1 MCTLGLKKRHW
12 RQNNLEVT
20 RDCSGDTA
28 DVFPMGLD
36 TGQSWWLCQ
45 CWGNLLYLLAL
56 ISYTARRP
64 RAALALMDLLVCCRH
79 IWSFSQRVTTI
90 LVIVSNKAEC
100 FQELQLARKMRL
112 CSRLIV
118 CFLLKWEPDDGMKTG
133 NDYRKLGGKMPGHK
147 AKGSSRDKWPR
158 AQDDVFIR
166 INKLTNNKV
175 DDGGYFSKQPTV
187 GTKKHYHY

>member
-1 MCTLGLKKRHW
+1 MLGKSTVSIGSHFLYCTK
-12 RQNNLEVT
+12 
-20 RDCSGDTA
+20 TA
-28 DVFPMGLD
+28 GS
-36 TGQSWWLCQ
+36 TGSNGFVSMLQ
-45 CWGNLLYLLAL
+45 
-56 ISYTARRP
+56 TH
-64 RAALALMDLLVCCRH
+64 LVIFAKGHYYR
-79 IWSFSQRVTTI
+79 